1 MRRHSMIRLATARR
15 AAAAGMILGC
25 TGVLATGCTGAGRP
39 AAAGS
44 ATHSP
49 PAGKPG
55 LAVGH
60 ARRRLAAGYMAIAR
74 PANRRLE
81 TDLEGIEHR
90 DRNDLAAGAADLRD
104 AAATERMF
112 DRQLLA
118 MRLPPATEAVARQLV
133 TANEARARLT
143 DQAATSTSLRQLRQY
158 ERRLDA
164 ANRPVEDAVRVIRS
178 QLSLPPPETS

>member
-1 MRRHSMIRLATARR
+1 MIRLAAARR
-15 AAAAGMILGC
+15 AAAAGVVLGC

-44 ATHSP
+44 ATQSP
-49 PAGKPG
+49 QAAKPG

-60 ARRRLAAGYMAIAR
+60 ARRRIAAGYMTIAR

-90 DRNDLAAGAADLRD
+90 DRNDLAAATADLRD

-143 DQAATSTSLRQLRQY
+143 DQAATSASLRQLRQY

-178 QLSLPPPETS
+178 QLGLPPPETS

>member
-1 MRRHSMIRLATARR
+1 MIRLAAAQRAAAQRAAARC
-15 AAAAGMILGC
+15 AAAAGVILGC
-25 TGVLATGCTGAGRP
+25 AGVLATGCTGAGRP
-39 AAAGS
+39 AAAGT

-49 PAGKPG
+49 PA
-55 LAVGH
+55 AI
-60 ARRRLAAGYMAIAR
+60 AAGYMAIAR

-90 DRNDLAAGAADLRD
+90 DRNDLAAATADLRD

-118 MRLPPATEAVARQLV
+118 IRLPPATEAVARQMV

-143 DQAATSTSLRQLRQY
+143 DQAATSTSLRQLRRY
-158 ERRLDA
+158 EHRLDA
-164 ANRPVEDAVRVIRS
+164 ANKPVEAAVRVIRS
-178 QLSLPPPETS
+178 QLGLPPPETS

>member
-25 TGVLATGCTGAGRP
+25 TGVQP
-39 AAAGS
+39 VAAAGS

-90 DRNDLAAGAADLRD
+90 DRNDLAAATADLRD

-143 DQAATSTSLRQLRQY
+143 DQAATSASLRQLRQY

-178 QLSLPPPETS
+178 QLGLPPPETS